1 MGVVGYRWV
10 QSPWLAPVTSKSMAK
25 SRKGPGRVSHGG
37 RSEGRVTRPA
47 RHEGSS
53 TGKYL
58 SAEERGRYTAPTP
71 KSVHHSPPW
80 YGPTILALF
89 ILGVLVL
96 GLNYLNA
103 LPGATSAWYL
113 LVGLVLIFSGF
124 MGLLRY
130 R

>member
-1 MGVVGYRWV
+1 
-10 QSPWLAPVTSKSMAK
+10 MAK
-25 SRKGPGRVSHGG
+25 SRKGPGRVSQSG

-47 RHEGSS
+47 RHEGTA

-80 YGPTILALF
+80 YGPMILVLF
-89 ILGVLVL
+89 VVGVLIL

-103 LPGATSAWYL
+103 LPGGVSAWYL
-113 LVGLVLIFSGF
+113 LVGLTMIFAGF
-124 MGLLRY
+124 LGLLRY